1 MVVDDSQ
8 GKGYEDVLK
17 YKDIKSAMV
26 ESKVNEAVKPIK
38 LSGNLKKD
46 LKTVTD
52 IAGKMVK
59 YAKDNF
65 NTYIPTGHM
74 LSQLIVGGSKEKD
87 VLKYNIA
94 HLAKA
99 INTDLKKKYM
109 KDFMAESVN
118 EGSRKKVTK
127 SMWQKMSDDE
137 KENALLTVFE
147 DPDTAQKWIERKWNS
162 LPGSVARDM
171 YTESVGKPKVNERF
185 KHNDMYAMLDIAA
198 GYSST
203 QHQAA
208 NQMWSDEQDLYDY
221 LKSDHIPKKYH
232 KDFYNDVKR
241 RFKGVNESVNEAQ
254 LQDLPIKSLLGLGK
268 FATVSMGEKKLG
280 DLSDA
285 FEDIGDEQAA
295 RIADH
300 LDMAIKL
307 IKDGLS
313 KSAVEHMNK
322 FNKACGKALSRLK

>member
-1 MVVDDSQ
+1 
-8 GKGYEDVLK
+8 
-17 YKDIKSAMV
+17 
-26 ESKVNEAVKPIK
+26 
-38 LSGNLKKD
+38 
-46 LKTVTD
+46 
-52 IAGKMVK
+52 
-59 YAKDNF
+59 
-65 NTYIPTGHM
+65 
-74 LSQLIVGGSKEKD
+74 
-87 VLKYNIA
+87 
-94 HLAKA
+94 
-99 INTDLKKKYM
+99 
-109 KDFMAESVN
+109 
-118 EGSRKKVTK
+118 
-127 SMWQKMSDDE
+127 MSDDE

-171 YTESVGKPKVNERF
+171 YTESVGKRKVSEARL
-185 KHNDMYAMLDIAA
+185 DYDSVDVMLDIAA
-198 GYSST
+198 RWSST

-208 NQMWSDEQDLYDY
+208 NQTWYDEQDLYDY

-232 KDFYNDVKR
+232 KDFYKAVERAFTKNRVKESVNEGKEQTVA
-241 RFKGVNESVNEAQ
+241 KGKWEIVKVPKGSNNSTRLGDRYYLLLGGQHVGGSVTADGSFSPPSDGNSSEDYVMKILKKAKIVESVNEAQ

-307 IKDGLS
+307 MKDGLG
-313 KSAVEHMNK
+313 KSAVKHMNK
-322 FNKACGKALSRLK
+322 FNKACGKELSRSK